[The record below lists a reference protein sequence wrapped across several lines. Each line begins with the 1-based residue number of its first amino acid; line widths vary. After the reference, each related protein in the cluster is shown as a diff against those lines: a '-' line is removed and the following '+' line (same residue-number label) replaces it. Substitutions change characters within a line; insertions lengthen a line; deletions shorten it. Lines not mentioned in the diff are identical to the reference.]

1 MKCAIHQPQFLP
13 WLGYLHKI
21 NSVDVFV
28 FLDNVQFKKNE
39 FQNRNRIRAGD
50 DARWITVPVSFKFG
64 DALKDV
70 MIADDSKWHR
80 KMCSTIE
87 QNYGKAPL
95 FEAYGPDLIQLLS
108 RPWSKLAEL
117 NRATV
122 EWLMKCFG
130 IQTNILV
137 RSEMPDFNSEPIRHL
152 PAPHRVGQAGG
163 ASAIRHGGS
172 ATQRL
177 IDICRCIGADVYV
190 SGAGGRDYLDS
201 TRFESAD
208 IKLEFQNFLHPTY
221 PQCYSH
227 AGCDFISHLSAID
240 GLFNCGGGSEGR
252 NRLNI

>member
-39 FQNRNRIRAGD
+39 FQNRNKIRVGD
-50 DARWITVPVSFKFG
+50 EARWITVPVSFKFG
-64 DALKDV
+64 DALNDI
-70 MIADDSKWHR
+70 MIAEDSKWHR

-87 QNYGKAPL
+87 HNYGKAPL
-95 FEAYGPDLIQLLS
+95 FDAYGPELIQLLG
-108 RPWSKLAEL
+108 RPWTKLAEL

-122 EWLMKCFG
+122 EWLMECFG
-130 IQTNILV
+130 IQTKVLV
-137 RSEMPDFNSEPIRHL
+137 CSEMPDFNSEPM
-152 PAPHRVGQAGG
+152 GQGD
-163 ASAIRHGGS
+163 GGS

-177 IDICRCIGADVYV
+177 IDICRHVGADMYL

-201 TRFESAD
+201 TKFEDSA
-208 IKLEFQNFLHPTY
+208 IKLEFQNFLHPVY

-227 AGCDFISHLSAID
+227 TGCDFISHLSAID
-240 GLFNCGGGSEGR
+240 GLFNCGGGTEGIKK
-252 NRLNI
+252 LNL